1 MVSIR
6 HFVSLRRFGV
16 TGGSLGSKGNHF
28 LGKQK
33 KRKHARKVKVQ
44 GSSAVLAPLEQHLG
58 AASHLVLGYILV
70 IASRKCLA
78 EPERSCLVAWRIC
91 AIAELE
97 VGFFLGDNS
106 EEFLVLLGPL
116 VFLGIRGESLAFLW
130 IPSGIISILLA
141 SFWGSAGGF

>member
-1 MVSIR
+1 M
-6 HFVSLRRFGV
+6 
-16 TGGSLGSKGNHF
+16 
-28 LGKQK
+28 
-33 KRKHARKVKVQ
+33 
-44 GSSAVLAPLEQHLG
+44 LAPLEQHLG
-58 AASHLVLGYILV
+58 AAYHLVLGYELV